1 MKKAF
6 VLIAALLFISRA
18 VIAQIPEAQKGTY
31 VNDFANVLT
40 KDEVTNLN
48 KEIFDIE
55 KQANVQMAI
64 VLVKKVPADYNIK
77 TFAVEIG
84 KKWQV
89 GKNQNGFV
97 YVVAIDQHQQRIE
110 VARNLTQFPVAKCA
124 EIMTAVKP
132 YYQSENYG
140 EGLQILVDK
149 VKAELQ
155 VETTQTAA
163 AAPAPAAPT
172 DPAAYQT
179 TRDVNPQDNTLS
191 NVVGFV
197 IVIAVVITVIVYTSR
212 RNRKQREMANFYNGN
227 ANYNVPNQGYTNQ
240 GYPNAGYTNQPD
252 HMLRDLATGAIIG
265 AAVGYAADSLLND
278 LGNQNIDG
286 QDYQDTTNT
295 NQSYDP
301 GTQTDQ
307 TSNED
312 DNNSSN
318 WGNWGDS
325 GGSDSSFDSGFSDS
339 SDFSGGSSDW

>member
-1 MKKAF
+1 MKNTL
-6 VLIAALLFISRA
+6 VLIAALLISFSA
-18 VIAQIPEAQKGTY
+18 VGQIPEAQKGTY

-64 VLVKKVPADYNIK
+64 VLVKKVPADYNIR

-84 KKWQV
+84 KKWSV

-97 YVVAIDQHQQRIE
+97 YVVSIDQHQQRIE

-124 EIMTAVKP
+124 ELMTAVKP
-132 YYQSENYG
+132 YFQSENYG
-140 EGLQILVDK
+140 EGLQVLVDK

-155 VETTQTAA
+155 VETQQAA
-163 AAPAPAAPT
+163 AAPAAPT

-179 TRDVNPQDNTLS
+179 TQDVNVADDTLS
-191 NVVGFV
+191 NVIGFVVVIGVIILV
-197 IVIAVVITVIVYTSR
+197 IVIVSR
-212 RNRKQREMANFYNGN
+212 RNRKQLEINNFYNN
-227 ANYNVPNQGYTNQ
+227 RNTNFNVPNQGYPNQ
-240 GYPNAGYTNQPD
+240 GYTNAGYPNQHD
-252 HMLRDLATGAIIG
+252 HTLRDLATGAIIG

-278 LGNQNIDG
+278 LGNQDIID
-286 QDYQDTTNT
+286 QNYQDTTNT
-295 NQSYDP
+295 DQSYDP
-301 GTQTDQ
+301 GTQVDQ
-307 TSNED
+307 TNDD

-339 SDFSGGSSDW
+339 SNSGGSSDW